1 MVIEVTPQEAEEK
14 LKELTG
20 NTFRVTNGSPD
31 NAWVKKKQIKEK
43 YGIPDKA
50 FSLAIL
56 LKKPFIR
63 KDDWSLPNS
72 PIRVREREFVNWYTK
87 EGKLV

>member
-1 MVIEVTPQEAEEK
+1 MIIEVTTQEAEEK

-20 NTFRVTNGSPD
+20 SVYRVTDGRPD
-31 NAWVKKKQIKEK
+31 NRWVKKKQIKDK

-50 FSLAIL
+50 FSLAIY

-63 KDDWSLPNS
+63 KDDWALPNS
-72 PIRVREREFVNWYTK
+72 PIRVKEKEFVAWYTK
-87 EGKLV
+87 EGRLV